1 MDECVLKATPLIRD
15 TKRLLENAKASH
27 ITEKKKKK
35 IKKTDDIMFQN
46 MLNSLARNYQS
57 VIIRYQRSTEK
68 FRNAVRDDFTRQ
80 AKIVDPEISQQQ
92 IQQMLQASNPA
103 QYLQT
108 HIMAISPQ
116 LLDEVEELEKE
127 HERVKRLENTIAE
140 IQELFNS
147 CAILVLEAGEKLDE
161 IENNVENTM
170 TSAEKGKEALGKA
183 EHYTTQTRK
192 TKLKTYGLIFVCLAI
207 IVLVFIIWKCV

>member
-192 TKLKTYGLIFVCLAI
+192 TKLKMYGLIFVCLAI
-207 IVLVFIIWKCV
+207 LVLVFIIWKCV